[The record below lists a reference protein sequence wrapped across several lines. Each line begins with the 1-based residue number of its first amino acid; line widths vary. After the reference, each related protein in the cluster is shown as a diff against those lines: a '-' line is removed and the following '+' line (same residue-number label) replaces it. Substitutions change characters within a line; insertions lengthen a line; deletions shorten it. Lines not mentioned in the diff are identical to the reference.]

1 MKFIR
6 HFFAVLLFLPVLANG
21 QGIPDNKHDY
31 LITLSTDFGE
41 IKMVLFDETPMHK
54 MNFIELAKAGVY
66 DHVTFHRVIDNFMI
80 QTGDPTTRNQPPNYD
95 PSIIQET
102 IPAEIRPQF
111 KNDYGAV
118 GAARRSDNPAMAS
131 NGSQFYIIENPKGA
145 KHLNNKYTIFGRVVS
160 GFRVIHKIAG
170 VPTDK
175 SDTPKKAIR
184 MTVRVDT
191 VERSE
196 IEKFYN
202 YDY

>member
-6 HFFAVLLFLPVLANG
+6 NVFFCLLFLPVLANG
-21 QGIPDNKHDY
+21 QGIPNNEEDY

-41 IKMVLFDETPMHK
+41 IKMLLYDETPMHK
-54 MNFIELAKAGVY
+54 MNFVKLARAGVY
-66 DHVTFHRVIDNFMI
+66 DNIKFHRVIDHFMI
-80 QTGDPTTRNQPPNYD
+80 QTGDPKTRNQPPNYD

-102 IPAEIRPQF
+102 IPAEIRPQY
-111 KNDYGAV
+111 KNSYGAV

-145 KHLNNKYTIFGRVVS
+145 KHLNKKYTVFGRVVS

-175 SDTPKKAIR
+175 SDVPKKDIR
-184 MTVRVDT
+184 LTVQVDT
-191 VERSE
+191 VKRSDV
-196 IEKFYN
+196 EKFYN
-202 YDY
+202 YRY